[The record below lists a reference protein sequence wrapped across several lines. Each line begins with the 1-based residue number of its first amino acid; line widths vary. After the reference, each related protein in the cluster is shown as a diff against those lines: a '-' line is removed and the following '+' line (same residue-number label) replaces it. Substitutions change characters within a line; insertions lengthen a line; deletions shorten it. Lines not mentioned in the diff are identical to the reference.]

1 MILRIITLCLLAQL
15 LLVPGVY
22 AAGKKDSAKNM
33 EGVLDHVFM
42 HGEIKRTYK
51 IHVPKNR
58 AENAPLLF
66 VLHGMMM
73 TSDWTYSRGFNELAD
88 QHGFV
93 VVYPQ
98 SLAKTIYL
106 SDMQGM
112 PGKDGSD
119 KDKLGWGDK
128 GKSDKGWGGN
138 DKGKGK
144 SGSGKS
150 CKEGETIDNS
160 GLSFS
165 CRNGAWVSTN
175 GVLRWNNENED
186 DRYGGASDVDFLSQ
200 LARHLQKKYQLNPAQ
215 TFVAGFSNGG
225 YMSYTL
231 MCQAG
236 DTFRGAGIVAGLM
249 DGVTVDG
256 CAPRGPKP
264 LIHLHGTADSIVPIQ
279 GRGTKGKVNLPT
291 PSAHDT
297 VKYFAKLNNA
307 TKVETVKASAN
318 TTAYIYRPEGDG
330 AEARFYRIEGYV
342 HYWPG
347 TPYVGKTGDKQMQD
361 NSGISAT
368 ELIWEFFSQY

>member
-1 MILRIITLCLLAQL
+1 MILRIFAVCLLAQL

-33 EGVLDHVFM
+33 EGVQDHVFM
-42 HGEIKRTYK
+42 QDKIKRTYK
-51 IHVPKNR
+51 LHVPEKR

-66 VLHGMMM
+66 VLHGMTM
-73 TSDWTYSRGFNELAD
+73 TSDWTYGRGFNELAD

-119 KDKLGWGDK
+119 KDKSGLGDK
-128 GKSDKGWGGN
+128 GKSDKGWGAS
-138 DKGKGK
+138 DK
-144 SGSGKS
+144 GSGKS
-150 CKEGETIDNS
+150 CNEGETIDNS
-160 GLSFS
+160 GFSFS
-165 CRNGAWVSTN
+165 CRNGAWSMTD

-200 LARHLQKKYQLNPAQ
+200 LARHLQQEYQLNPEK

-256 CAPRGPKP
+256 CAPSGPKP
-264 LIHLHGTADSIVPIQ
+264 LIHLHGTADSMVPIQ
-279 GRGTKGKVNLPT
+279 GRGTKGKGNLPT

-307 TKVETVKASAN
+307 TKEETVKVSEN
-318 TTAYIYRPEGDG
+318 TTAYIYGPEGDG
-330 AEARFYRIEGYV
+330 AEARFYRIEGFV

-347 TPYVGKTGDKQMQD
+347 TPYVGKTAGKQMHD

-368 ELIWEFFSQY
+368 ALIWEFFSQY

>member
-1 MILRIITLCLLAQL
+1 MILRIFAVCLLAQL

-33 EGVLDHVFM
+33 EGVQDHVFM
-42 HGEIKRTYK
+42 QGKIKRTYK
-51 IHVPKNR
+51 LHVPEKR

-66 VLHGMMM
+66 VLHGMTM
-73 TSDWTYSRGFNELAD
+73 TSDWAYGRGFNELAD

-119 KDKLGWGDK
+119 KDKSGLGDK
-128 GKSDKGWGGN
+128 GKSDKGWGAS
-138 DKGKGK
+138 DK
-144 SGSGKS
+144 GSGKS
-150 CKEGETIDNS
+150 CNEGETIDNS
-160 GLSFS
+160 GFSFS
-165 CRNGAWVSTN
+165 CRNGAWSMTD

-200 LARHLQKKYQLNPAQ
+200 LARHLQQEYQLNPEK

-256 CAPRGPKP
+256 CAPSGPKP
-264 LIHLHGTADSIVPIQ
+264 LIHLHGTADSMVPIQ
-279 GRGTKGKVNLPT
+279 GRGTKGKGNLPT

-307 TKVETVKASAN
+307 TNEETVKVSEN

-330 AEARFYRIEGYV
+330 AEARFYRIEGFI

-347 TPYVGKTGDKQMQD
+347 TPYVGKTAGKQMQD

-368 ELIWEFFSQY
+368 ALIWEFFSQY

>member
-1 MILRIITLCLLAQL
+1 MILKTVTLCLLSQL

-22 AAGKKDSAKNM
+22 AAAKKDSAKST

-42 HGEIKRTYK
+42 DGEIKRTYK

-66 VLHGMMM
+66 VLHGMTM
-73 TSDWTYSRGFNELAD
+73 TSDWAYGRGFNELAD

-106 SDMQGM
+106 SDMRGM

-119 KDKLGWGDK
+119 EDE
-128 GKSDKGWGGN
+128 
-138 DKGKGK
+138 
-144 SGSGKS
+144 SGKPCTEGETIEDSGFSFS
-150 CKEGETIDNS
+150 CKEGI
-160 GLSFS
+160 
-165 CRNGAWVSTN
+165 WVMTN

-186 DRYGGASDVDFLSQ
+186 DRYGGASDVEFLSQ
-200 LARHLQKKYQLNPAQ
+200 LARHLQEKYQLNPVQ

-236 DTFRGAGIVAGLM
+236 DIFRGAAIVAGLM

-256 CAPRGPKP
+256 CAPSGPKP
-264 LIHLHGTADSIVPIQ
+264 VIHFHGTADSMVPIE
-279 GRGTKGKVNLPT
+279 GRATKGNGNLPT
-291 PSAHDT
+291 PSAHET

-307 TKVETVKASAN
+307 TKEETVKVSAN
-318 TTAYIYRPEGDG
+318 TTAHIYRPVGDG
-330 AEARFYRIEGYV
+330 AEARFYRIEGFI

-347 TPYVGKTGDKQMQD
+347 SPYVGDKPMQD
-361 NSGISAT
+361 NSGIRAT
-368 ELIWEFFSQY
+368 ELIWGFFSRY